1 MRTALIT
8 LLCLS
13 ALLTAISGCS
23 STPKLSAQQRAV
35 TLALAMTKS
44 EVINI
49 MGRPI
54 ASEIKQRVEEWHFCT
69 SRYLPSKGYEYSLVA
84 VYFVDGKLISTRPYS
99 KLPKSSNEG
108 SCLSAVRG
116 GNYSEPTEIR
126 EYRIKR

>member
-1 MRTALIT
+1 MRTAPIT

-13 ALLTAISGCS
+13 ALLTALSGCS
-23 STPKLSAQQRAV
+23 STPKLSVQQRAV
-35 TLALAMTKS
+35 ALAPAMTKS

-54 ASEIKQRVEEWHFCT
+54 ASEIKQRVEEWHYCT
-69 SRYLPSKGYEYSLVA
+69 SDYSHYDMGNWSEYGLVA

-99 KLPKSSNEG
+99 KPASQG